1 MFIDK
6 ILSEMRDNMNQEI
19 IGKFIADRRK
29 KKNLTQEQLAEKLSI
44 SKNAVS
50 KWERGLNMPDISI
63 MQELCSVLNISLNE
77 LFNGEKKS
85 SDAGLINY
93 LKEEK
98 RKRKK
103 RLIIS
108 IISIILILIIS
119 LLLLFFVNNY
129 NKVNGYILSGESEN
143 FVYHDDLLILSNI
156 KNINAFGELS
166 IKNSNI
172 KESDIIYISLM
183 YNGKRMLGG
192 TKLSGIAYEN
202 NGYDDC
208 FPEEARKHIDK
219 WYIEVTYNQNNEEKK
234 EIIKLIPNKILKNDN
249 LFYKKEQNVSTG
261 EVASKDS
268 NREKREKYLK
278 ELTEELINNHG
289 FKSYSAVKLSS
300 GEKVPNFS
308 LMKKIGNRDFKMY
321 TASGW
326 WKTISK
332 GNKDNFEGTIQSKY
346 IGYTDIK
353 GNTYSYD
360 FVEEKFVRCNT
371 RKCNSAPS
379 DIEKIMKEFVEA
391 YKKEFDG
398 LFNLYKNEPLVDEYE
413 DI

>member
-1 MFIDK
+1 
-6 ILSEMRDNMNQEI
+6 MNQEL
-19 IGKFIADRRK
+19 IGKFIAECRK
-29 KKNLTQEQLAEKLSI
+29 KKNLTQEQLAEKLNI

-63 MQELCSVLNISLNE
+63 MQELCSILDISLNE

-85 SDAGLINY
+85 SDVGLINY

-108 IISIILILIIS
+108 IISIILVLIIS

-172 KESDIIYISLM
+172 KESDIIHISLM
-183 YNGKRMLGG
+183 YNGERMLGG

-278 ELTEELINNHG
+278 ELTEELIKNHG
-289 FKSYSAVKLSS
+289 FKSYSAVKVRS

-332 GNKDNFEGTIQSKY
+332 GNKDNFGGTIQSKY

-371 RKCNSAPS
+371 QKCNSAPS

-398 LFNLYKNEPLVDEYE
+398 LFNLYKNETLVDDDE

>member
-1 MFIDK
+1 
-6 ILSEMRDNMNQEI
+6 MNQEI
-19 IGKFIADRRK
+19 IGKFIVECRK

-63 MQELCSVLNISLNE
+63 MQELCSILDISLNE

-85 SDAGLINY
+85 NDAGLINY

-108 IISIILILIIS
+108 IISIMLVLIIS
-119 LLLLFFVNNY
+119 LLLLFFINNY

-172 KESDIIYISLM
+172 IESDIINLSLM

-202 NGYDDC
+202 SGYDDC

-219 WYIEVTYNQNNEEKK
+219 WYIEVTYIQNNEEKK

-268 NREKREKYLK
+268 NREEREKYLK
-278 ELTEELINNHG
+278 DLTEELIKNHG
-289 FKSYSAVKLSS
+289 FKSYSAVKLPS
-300 GEKVPNFS
+300 GEKVSNFS
-308 LMKKIGNRDFKMY
+308 LMKKIGNRDFKIY
-321 TASGW
+321 TDSGW
-326 WKTISK
+326 WKTISED
-332 GNKDNFEGTIQSKY
+332 NKDNFRGVIRSKY

-360 FVEEKFVRCNT
+360 FLDRKFVRCNSQ
-371 RKCNSAPS
+371 KCNSAPS
-379 DIEKIMKEFVEA
+379 DIEKIIKEFVEA

-398 LFNLYKNEPLVDEYE
+398 LLNLYKNEILVDDHE